1 MKKSI
6 SKKFVDYNWILKI
19 IIISFLI
26 SILFSFIAETAIP
39 NVNII
44 FGVLLTLIFIFIG
57 IIFDMIGVSVAS
69 ADESKFHSMASK
81 KIRGAKMAI
90 KLKRNADKVSSF
102 CNDVVG
108 DICGIISGSTGT
120 VIAIK
125 LIEIFK
131 VNDLLVTLIVVGFIS
146 SLTIGGK
153 ALVKGIAMRKSDKI
167 LFIFAKFLNFFRN
180 IN

>member
-39 NVNII
+39 NVSII

-69 ADESKFHSMASK
+69 ADESKFHSMA
-81 KIRGAKMAI
+81 
-90 KLKRNADKVSSF
+90 
-102 CNDVVG
+102 
-108 DICGIISGSTGT
+108 
-120 VIAIK
+120 
-125 LIEIFK
+125 
-131 VNDLLVTLIVVGFIS
+131 
-146 SLTIGGK
+146 
-153 ALVKGIAMRKSDKI
+153 
-167 LFIFAKFLNFFRN
+167 
-180 IN
+180 

>member
-1 MKKSI
+1 
-6 SKKFVDYNWILKI
+6 
-19 IIISFLI
+19 
-26 SILFSFIAETAIP
+26 
-39 NVNII
+39 
-44 FGVLLTLIFIFIG
+44 
-57 IIFDMIGVSVAS
+57 
-69 ADESKFHSMASK
+69 
-81 KIRGAKMAI
+81 MAI